1 MPSYSG
7 AQRGVVRATPAR
19 LRKSGKGVVGRIEIS
34 AIAWV
39 LFCGT
44 AAADEVNLLA
54 NPDFSASSEISGWN
68 NLTYSSENAL
78 TWANA
83 DAANEHDSGSAQLSN
98 DQPYMTD
105 GASATGQ
112 CFAVKPGASYRY
124 GAKTQVVSGNVVAA
138 MVCQS
143 FSESTC
149 QSDFVDLSPHAA
161 PDYSAGWHDTSVAS
175 GQLDASASYVRCML
189 TIWNDGTGTAAMHFD
204 DVYFFSELPDTVFS
218 SHFEAAAENS

>member
-1 MPSYSG
+1 M
-7 AQRGVVRATPAR
+7 RV
-19 LRKSGKGVVGRIEIS
+19 IS
-34 AIAWV
+34 FPAIA
-39 LFCGT
+39 LLCSFGST
-44 AAADEVNLLA
+44 AMAGEVNLLS
-54 NPDFSASSEISGWN
+54 NPDFSQSSEIAGWE
-68 NLTYSSENAL
+68 NLTYSAENAL

-83 DAANEHDSGSAQLSN
+83 DADSRNDSGSAQVSN

-112 CFAVKPGASYRY
+112 CFAVKPGAHYRY

-149 QSDFVDLSPHAA
+149 QSNFIDLDPHAA
-161 PDYSAGWHDTSVAS
+161 PDYSAAWTETSVAS

-204 DVYFFSELPDTVFS
+204 DVYFFSEMPDTIFS
-218 SHFEAAAENS
+218 DDLDPVADSAPRQI

>member
-1 MPSYSG
+1 M
-7 AQRGVVRATPAR
+7 QRINIA
-19 LRKSGKGVVGRIEIS
+19 

-39 LFCGT
+39 FLCGSAT
-44 AAADEVNLLA
+44 ADETNLLS

-78 TWANA
+78 TWAKTDA
-83 DAANEHDSGSAQLSN
+83 DDKSSSGSAQLSN

-112 CFAVKPGASYRY
+112 CFSVQPGATYRY
-124 GAKTQVVSGNVVAA
+124 GAKTQVVAGNVVAA

-149 QSDFVDLSPHAA
+149 QADFADLSPHAA
-161 PDYSAGWHDTSVAS
+161 PNYSAGWSEMSEAT

-189 TIWNDGTGTAAMHFD
+189 TIWNDGTGMATMHFD
-204 DVYFFSELPDTVFS
+204 DLYFYSDRPDAIFS
-218 SHFEAAAENS
+218 SNLEAVADGSSRPI

>member
-1 MPSYSG
+1 M
-7 AQRGVVRATPAR
+7 
-19 LRKSGKGVVGRIEIS
+19 GRIDIS
-34 AIAWV
+34 AAV
-39 LFCGT
+39 LMVACGST
-44 AAADEVNLLA
+44 AMADEVNLLA

-78 TWANA
+78 TWANVDA
-83 DAANEHDSGSAQLSN
+83 DAARNSGSAQLSN

-112 CFAVKPGASYRY
+112 CFSVQPGAHYSY

-149 QSDFVDLSPHAA
+149 QADFADLSPHAA
-161 PDYSAGWHDTSVAS
+161 PDYNTAWTQTSVAS
-175 GQLDASASYVRCML
+175 GQLGASASYVRCML

-204 DVYFFSELPDTVFS
+204 DVYFLSERPDAIFASRFDTAVDS
-218 SHFEAAAENS
+218 

>member
-1 MPSYSG
+1 LVIQCSG
-7 AQRGVVRATPAR
+7 LAWFLL
-19 LRKSGKGVVGRIEIS
+19 LRPRFKRKKNVVGRIDVAVAVLMFLCSSS
-34 AIAWV
+34 AV
-39 LFCGT
+39 
-44 AAADEVNLLA
+44 ADEVNLLS
-54 NPDFSASSEISGWN
+54 NPDFSDGSQIAGWD

-78 TWANA
+78 TWANDDA
-83 DAANEHDSGSAQLSN
+83 DARPSSGSAQLSN

-112 CFAVKPGASYRY
+112 CFSVQPGAHYSY

-161 PDYSAGWHDTSVAS
+161 PDYSAAWTQTSAAS
-175 GQLDASASYVRCML
+175 GQLDPSASYVRCML

-204 DVYFFSELPDTVFS
+204 DVYFLSELPDVVFS
-218 SHFEAAAENS
+218 SKFDTAAG